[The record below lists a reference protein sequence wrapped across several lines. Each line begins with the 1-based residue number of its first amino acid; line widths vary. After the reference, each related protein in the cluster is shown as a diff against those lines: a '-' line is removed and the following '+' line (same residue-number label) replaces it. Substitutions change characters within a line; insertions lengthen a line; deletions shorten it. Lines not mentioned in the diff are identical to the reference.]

1 MPEVIDVAKS
11 LLEIAQKTG
20 AGYSAAKLTP
30 DGSKFPKDWRIR
42 VQVFKEGSEW
52 DE

>member
-1 MPEVIDVAKS
+1 MTSMIDTAKS
-11 LLEIAQKTG
+11 LLEMAQKTN
-20 AGYSAAKLTP
+20 ADYAAATLTP

-42 VQVFKEGSEW
+42 LQVFKAGSEW

>member
-1 MPEVIDVAKS
+1 MPEVIDTAKS
-11 LLEIAQKTG
+11 LLEMAQKTG
-20 AGYSAAKLTP
+20 ADYSAATLTP

-42 VQVFKEGSEW
+42 IQVFKAGSEW